1 MARQRRFRAP
11 FAMVGS
17 WPWPWSAPRQ
27 FDFWRQAASPTEVRR
42 GTRPG
47 AGGVPQALRSG
58 QQSCHHG
65 GGFDTGE
72 SLVETEM
79 PVRQPR
85 VVDSQQVQE
94 CRVQIAQ

>member
-1 MARQRRFRAP
+1 
-11 FAMVGS
+11 
-17 WPWPWSAPRQ
+17 
-27 FDFWRQAASPTEVRR
+27 
-42 GTRPG
+42 
-47 AGGVPQALRSG
+47 VPQALRSG